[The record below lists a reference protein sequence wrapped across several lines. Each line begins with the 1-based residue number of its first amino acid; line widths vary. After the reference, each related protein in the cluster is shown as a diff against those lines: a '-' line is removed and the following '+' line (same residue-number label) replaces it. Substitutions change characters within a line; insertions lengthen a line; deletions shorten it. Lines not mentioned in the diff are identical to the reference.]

1 MYTASANIRPSR
13 FVKKSGL
20 YTVAEASTGE
30 RMMGISAEFSNYAPL
45 PSQTEYLA
53 ASGDPV
59 SMIINGDGQQ
69 EDRPVLLVIGS
80 GGCVFGDLL
89 KSDSAGAGV
98 IASTDKDCYGALA
111 LGTAASGEA
120 VPVRLLFGYL
130 GV

>member
-13 FVKKSGL
+13 VVKKSGL

-98 IASTDKDCYGALA
+98 IASTDKDCYGAMA

>member
-1 MYTASANIRPSR
+1 MFTASANIRPSR

-20 YTVAEASTGE
+20 YTVAEASTGN

-59 SMIINGDGQQ
+59 SMILNGDGQQ

-89 KSDSAGAGV
+89 KSDSEGRGV
-98 IASTDKDCYGALA
+98 IADTDKDCYGAMA

-130 GV
+130 GA